1 MSDLPFTAQPFRVDD
16 GERLAALDE
25 YGILDT
31 PTEQGFEDLTLLAS
45 RICDTP
51 VALVSLVGR
60 DRQWFKARI
69 GFPHC
74 ETDLDSSVCKF
85 VLAERDILVIA
96 DLTLD
101 SRTDANPL
109 VTGEPFIRFYAGAP
123 LRTPEDVTIGSLCVI
138 DLEPRPAGLTE
149 SQRES
154 LTALARQVTTLL
166 ELRRKGETQ
175 SRAETALTGLNV
187 SLGQLVARSSADLDR
202 VWLNAQ
208 DLQVVIDADGVFR
221 TVSPSATRLL
231 GWAPEEMIGRSLFAF
246 TDPEGH
252 AASQSALRQAVH
264 EPLPPHRNRYRHKNG
279 SHRWIAW
286 VTTPEDDLIYCYG
299 RDVTVETEQAESLL
313 KAEEA
318 LRQSQKLEA
327 IGQLTGSVAHDFNN
341 LLTVIKSSTDLL
353 KRPNLAEERRTRY
366 VAAISDTV
374 DRAARLTSQLLAFA
388 RRQTL
393 QPEVFAACD
402 GVRAITEMMG
412 TLTGSRIKL
421 GFDMP
426 ERRLF
431 INADPSQFDTALVNM
446 AVNARDAMDGDGRI
460 DIAVRPADAMPAMRT
475 HEAINGPYV
484 AISLKD
490 TGSGIAADKLDQ
502 IFEPFFTTKEI
513 GKGTGLGLSQVFGFA
528 KQSGGDVTVSS
539 IVGEGTTFTLYLPR
553 VAEVRRKRIKAI
565 GPDLLTV
572 GHATCVLVVE
582 DNADVGSFSV
592 QALIELGYLP
602 ILAATGDEA
611 LIELAKDAGRFDV
624 VFSDVVMPGMSGID
638 LAEEIRR
645 RYPELPV
652 VLTSGYSHVLAREG
666 THGFELLQKPYSIE
680 QLSRTLHIAVRDRG
694 QRSALDA

>member
-1 MSDLPFTAQPFRVDD
+1 MSDPPSTAQPFKADD
-16 GERLAALDE
+16 GVRLAALDE

-31 PTEQGFEDLTLLAS
+31 PAEQGFEDLTLLAS
-45 RICDTP
+45 RICGTP
-51 VALVSLVGR
+51 VALVSLVDR

-69 GFPHC
+69 GFPRC

-85 VLAERDILVIA
+85 VLAEPDILVIPN
-96 DLTLD
+96 LTLD
-101 SRTDANPL
+101 PRTDANPL

-123 LRTPEDVTIGSLCVI
+123 LRTPEGVTIGSLCVI
-138 DLEPRPAGLTE
+138 DLKPRPDGLTE

-166 ELRRKGETQ
+166 DLRRKGETL
-175 SRAETALTGLNV
+175 SRAEAALTGLNV
-187 SLGQLVARSSADLDR
+187 TLGQLVARSSADLDR
-202 VWLNAQ
+202 VWRNAQ
-208 DLQVVIDADGVFR
+208 DLQMVIDASGVFQA
-221 TVSPSATRLL
+221 VSPSATRLL
-231 GWAPEEMIGRSLFAF
+231 GWVPEEMIGRDLFAF
-246 TDPEGH
+246 THPDGH
-252 AASQSALRQAVH
+252 QASREALQQARQ
-264 EPLPPHRNRYRHKNG
+264 EPLPSHRNRYRHKDG

-353 KRPNLAEERRTRY
+353 KRPDLAEVRRTRY
-366 VAAISDTV
+366 IVAISDTV
-374 DRAARLTSQLLAFA
+374 DRAARLTAQLLAFA

-393 QPEVFAACD
+393 KPEVFAACD
-402 GVRAITEMMG
+402 GVRAIADMMK
-412 TLTGSRIKL
+412 TLTGARIKL
-421 GFDMP
+421 GFDLP

-460 DIAVRPADAMPAMRT
+460 DIAVRSADAMPAMRT
-475 HEAINGPYV
+475 HEAMDGPYV

-490 TGSGIAADKLDQ
+490 SGCGIASDKLNQ

-528 KQSGGDVTVSS
+528 KQSGGDVMVSS
-539 IVGEGTTFTLYLPR
+539 VVGEGTTFTLYLPR
-553 VAEVRRKRIKAI
+553 VAEVRRRRAKTV
-565 GPDLLTV
+565 GPDLLSV

-602 ILAATGDEA
+602 ILAASGDEA
-611 LIELAKDAGRFDV
+611 LIELTKDAGRFNV
-624 VFSDVVMPGMSGID
+624 VFTDVVMPGMSGID

-666 THGFELLQKPYSIE
+666 THGFELLQKPYSIN
-680 QLSRTLHIAVRDRG
+680 QLSQTLCNAVRDQPRDCG
-694 QRSALDA
+694 LDA